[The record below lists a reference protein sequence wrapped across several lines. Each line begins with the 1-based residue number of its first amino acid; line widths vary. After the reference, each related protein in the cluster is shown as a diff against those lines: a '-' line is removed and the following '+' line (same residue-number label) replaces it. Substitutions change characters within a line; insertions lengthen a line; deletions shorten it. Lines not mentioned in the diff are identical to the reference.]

1 MAEVHTGQVTAHHA
15 LLTTVVSL
23 AVALLVGAGAVVL
36 YYEVVD
42 SDTVLPPPR
51 AESVVQVVTPEQV
64 TAARAID
71 RHEAER
77 AVAAAIAFGGAART
91 GTGVPTSSLAGVPAR
106 IESMGRIPVA
116 RK

>member
-42 SDTVLPPPR
+42 SNTVLPPPL
-51 AESVVQVVTPEQV
+51 AEPVVQVVTPEQV

-77 AVAAAIAFGGAART
+77 AVGAAAAFGGAART
-91 GTGVPTSSLAGVPAR
+91 DTAAPTSSLAGVPAHV
-106 IESMGRIPVA
+106 EPTGRIA
-116 RK
+116 ADKK

>member
-1 MAEVHTGQVTAHHA
+1 MVRMIRKSCHWRWRYW
-15 LLTTVVSL
+15 
-23 AVALLVGAGAVVL
+23 LVPGAVVL

-42 SDTVLPPPR
+42 SDTVLPPPGV
-51 AESVVQVVTPEQV
+51 ESVVQVVTPEQV

-77 AVAAAIAFGGAART
+77 AAGAAVAFGGAART
-91 GTGVPTSSLAGVPAR
+91 VTGVQTSSLAGVPAR

-116 RK
+116 KNNVDL